1 MFPFQNPDLSTNERV
16 ADLVTRLTLAE
27 KCGQL
32 LHESPAIERL
42 AIPAYNW
49 WNECLHGVARA
60 GLATV
65 FPQGIGMGA
74 SWNVPLLSQVA
85 TAISDEAR
93 AKHHEFVRRG
103 WRNMNMGL
111 TFWTPNIN
119 IFRDPRWGR
128 GQETY
133 GEDPY
138 LMARMGVAFVK
149 ALQGDDPTY
158 LKLVA
163 TPKHFAV
170 HSGPEAG
177 RHSFNAIVSQY
188 DLWDTYLPAFEATVV
203 EGKAASV
210 MGAYNRTN
218 GEVCCGSVT
227 LLQEILRDKW
237 GFDGYVVS
245 DCAAIVDFYRT
256 HKVVDTPAEAA
267 AMAVKNGCELNCGET
282 YQALMDA
289 HEQGLISEAEIDVA
303 VSRLMTARMRLG
315 MFDPLE
321 RVPYAKI
328 GYEVVDSAE
337 HRTLAHRA
345 ALESIVLLKNDGIL
359 PLSPD
364 TKRIAVIGPNAHD
377 AETLLG
383 NYFGTPSHI
392 ITPLDGVR
400 TRANGM
406 VSYARGCHI
415 AQSDWD
421 SDAAA
426 ELLARESDVVIFCG
440 GLSQLLEGE
449 EGATTGGDLDRPS
462 LGLPTV
468 QQTLLEKLHATG
480 TPLVLVLING
490 SALSVNWADEHLPAI
505 VEAWYPGQ
513 SGGAAI
519 AQVLFGD
526 YNPAGRLPVTVYQ
539 SAEDL
544 PSITDYD
551 MSNRTYR
558 YFKGKPLYS
567 FGYGLSYT
575 TFEYSHLYVAPDTL
589 RDGDSLAVRVLVTN
603 SGDRAGDE
611 VVQVYWRHVSA
622 EQHKPLR
629 QLVSFQRIHL
639 HAGTSQSIVFML
651 KSDQLTLVGA
661 LGEREWVTGEIELLV
676 GDGQHFLT
684 RRITLIHD

>member
-1 MFPFQNPDLSTNERV
+1 MIQFRDPALQINERV
-16 ADLVTRLTLAE
+16 TDLVARLSLEE

-32 LHESPAIERL
+32 LHDAPAIERL
-42 AIPAYNW
+42 DIPAYNW

-74 SWNVPLLSQVA
+74 TWNVPLLSQVA

-93 AKHHEFVRRG
+93 AKHHAYVRRG
-103 WRNMNMGL
+103 WRGMNMGL

-149 ALQGDDPTY
+149 ALQGDDPHY

-170 HSGPEAG
+170 HSGPESE
-177 RHSFNAIVSQY
+177 RHSFDALASQY

-227 LLQEILRDKW
+227 LLQDILRDRW
-237 GFDGYVVS
+237 GFEGYVVS
-245 DCAAIVDFYRT
+245 DCGGIIDFYRT

-282 YQALMDA
+282 YHALLEA
-289 HEQGLISEAEIDVA
+289 HELGLISEAEIDIA
-303 VSRLMTARMRLG
+303 VGRLMTARMRLG
-315 MFDPLE
+315 MFDPPE
-321 RVPYAKI
+321 RVPYAAI
-328 GYEVVDSAE
+328 PYEVVDSAE
-337 HRTLAHRA
+337 NKHLAHHA

-359 PLSPD
+359 PLAPD
-364 TKRIAVIGPNAHD
+364 TQRIAVIGPNADD

-383 NYFGTPSHI
+383 NYFGTPSNI
-392 ITPLDGVR
+392 ITPLDGIR
-400 TRANGM
+400 TRANGS

-449 EGATTGGDLDRPS
+449 EGATTGGDLDRPT

-480 TPLVLVLING
+480 TPVVLVLING
-490 SALSVNWADEHLPAI
+490 SALSVNWADAHLPAI

-526 YNPAGRLPVTVYQ
+526 YNPAGRLPVTVYK
-539 SAEDL
+539 SADDL
-544 PSITDYD
+544 PPITDYD

-558 YFKGKPLYS
+558 YFKGEPLYQ

-575 TFEYSHLYVAPDTL
+575 TFEYSHLHLAS
-589 RDGDSLAVRVLVTN
+589 SLTENEPLTVRVQVSN

-629 QLVSFQRIHL
+629 QLAGFERIHL
-639 HAGTSQSIVFML
+639 DAGTSQSITITL
-651 KSDQLTLVGA
+651 KPEQLTLVNA
-661 LGEREWVTGEIELLV
+661 FGERKRVTGEIEVLIGGGQTFLRQSVLLV
-676 GDGQHFLT
+676 
-684 RRITLIHD
+684 

>member
-1 MFPFQNPDLSTNERV
+1 MIRFRNPNLTIQERV
-16 ADLVTRLTLAE
+16 TDLVARLTLEE

-32 LHESPAIERL
+32 LHDAPAIERL
-42 AIPAYNW
+42 DIPAYNW

-65 FPQGIGMGA
+65 FPQAIGMGA

-103 WRNMNMGL
+103 WRGMNMGL

-149 ALQGDDPTY
+149 ALQGDDPNY

-170 HSGPEAG
+170 HSGPEAD

-227 LLQEILRDKW
+227 LLQEILRDRW

-245 DCAAIVDFYRT
+245 DCGGIIDFYKH
-256 HKVVDTPAEAA
+256 HKVVETPAEAA

-282 YQALMDA
+282 YHALLDA
-289 HEQGLISEAEIDVA
+289 HAQGLISEAEIDIA
-303 VSRLMTARMRLG
+303 VTRLITARMRLG
-315 MFDPLE
+315 MFDPPE
-321 RVPYAKI
+321 RVPYTTI
-328 GYEVVDSAE
+328 PYEVVNSAE
-337 HRTLAHRA
+337 NQTLAHRA

-364 TKRIAVIGPNAHD
+364 TPNIAVIGPNAHD
-377 AETLLG
+377 AEVLLG
-383 NYFGTPSHI
+383 NYFGTPETI
-392 ITPLDGVR
+392 ITPLDGIR
-400 TRANGM
+400 QRASGT

-415 AQSDWD
+415 AQGDWD

-426 ELLARESDVVIFCG
+426 EILAREADVVIFCG
-440 GLSQLLEGE
+440 GLSQQLEGE
-449 EGATTGGDLDRPS
+449 EGATTGGDIDRPS

-480 TPLVLVLING
+480 TPIVLVLLNG
-490 SALSVNWADEHLPAI
+490 SAVAVNWADAHLPAI

-526 YNPAGRLPVTVYQ
+526 YNPAGRLPVTVYK

-544 PSITDYD
+544 PPITDYN

-558 YFKGKPLYS
+558 YFKGEPLYP

-575 TFEYSHLYVAPDTL
+575 TFDYNHLYVPASIAEGEP
-589 RDGDSLAVRVLVTN
+589 LAVRVMVTN

-629 QLVSFQRIHL
+629 QLAGFQRIHL
-639 HAGTSQSIVFML
+639 PAGDTAAVSITIQPE
-651 KSDQLTLVGA
+651 QLTLVNMN
-661 LGEREWVTGEIELLV
+661 GEREWVTGGIEVIV
-676 GDGQHFLT
+676 GDGRATYQAAHVQLC
-684 RRITLIHD
+684 